1 MYTKAQHS
9 FFLWNVCNS
18 LYYRKTLIVLKH
30 PLPPPIFRQKN
41 PENGA
46 YLTCAEIRFRSSVTL
61 KTDKNGRL
69 FRKPFGIPN
78 TELNGVPKN
87 GGFVSSSCIIPMK
100 DSSKIGMNP
109 VLVDPSVFFHFL
121 LKLNDCVV
129 PALLKRRKM
138 VIYMFHKSFRIPKS
152 E

>member
-87 GGFVSSSCIIPMK
+87 GAICQFFVYHSDEGFLQNRNESGIGGSIRFLPFSS
-100 DSSKIGMNP
+100 
-109 VLVDPSVFFHFL
+109 
-121 LKLNDCVV
+121 
-129 PALLKRRKM
+129 
-138 VIYMFHKSFRIPKS
+138 
-152 E
+152 